1 MVLRSGISS
10 FSFDTFFRVL
20 GRLGGE
26 YGMELQNLL
35 RVNMGTK
42 NMTSDSRH
50 AIAVGYEIVVFLS
63 CRGVADIRAAVREK
77 KYRNPARED

>member
-35 RVNMGTK
+35 RANIEIK
-42 NMTSDSRH
+42 NIISD
-50 AIAVGYEIVVFLS
+50 
-63 CRGVADIRAAVREK
+63 
-77 KYRNPARED
+77 